1 MMNVGYYFIRGIN
14 KIFKLNAIKNSKI
27 HPKAKLCYK
36 IQMVNSSIGKYSYIG
51 ENGSILYTDIGAFC
65 SIAENCTIGGPS
77 HSMEYVSTSPIF
89 TKGRNIFGKNFAEIN
104 FDPYRRTIIGNDVW
118 IGSMCMIKAGIQ
130 VGNGA
135 VIGMGSVVTRDVP
148 DYEIW
153 AGNPARCIR
162 KRFDDKTIEKLRK
175 IKWWEYN
182 DTELRI
188 FGKEFD
194 DPQSL
199 ISKLER

>member
-1 MMNVGYYFIRGIN
+1 MMNISYYFVRGIN
-14 KIFKLNAIKNSKI
+14 KIFKLNAVRGSII

-51 ENGSILYTDIGAFC
+51 ENGSILYADVGMFC

-77 HSMEYVSTSPIF
+77 HSMEYVSTSPVF
-89 TKGRNIFGKNFAEIN
+89 TKGRNIFGKNFAKIDFE
-104 FDPYRRTIIGNDVW
+104 PYKRTIIGNDVW
-118 IGSMCMIKAGIQ
+118 IGSMCMIKAGVHI
-130 VGNGA
+130 GNGA

-162 KRFDDKTIEKLRK
+162 KRFDDETIEKLKK
-175 IKWWEYN
+175 IKWWEYD
-182 DTELRI
+182 DTKLEIL
-188 FGKEFD
+188 GEKFD
-194 DPQSL
+194 NPKNL